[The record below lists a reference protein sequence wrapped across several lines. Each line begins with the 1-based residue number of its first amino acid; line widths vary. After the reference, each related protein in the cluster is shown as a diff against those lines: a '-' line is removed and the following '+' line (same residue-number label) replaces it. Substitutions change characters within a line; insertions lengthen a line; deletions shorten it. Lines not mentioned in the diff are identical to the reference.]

1 MKLNFFD
8 EGSTLYRL
16 HPRNCIATIIINMS
30 RKSLLFRIEFW
41 RECQQA
47 EASEIGQSKHT
58 VVDDPCK
65 VRIDV
70 QPVDQRPDRNRRY
83 HVDDAVDQHHP
94 EQALLVRCARFE
106 GESSVNV
113 VRLHRSNAER
123 DEPSKHLWVHIE
135 WIPKIE
141 QIVEDEEED

>member
-1 MKLNFFD
+1 MRAYTTLQF
-8 EGSTLYRL
+8 EGW
-16 HPRNCIATIIINMS
+16 P
-30 RKSLLFRIEFW
+30 LLFRIEFW

-47 EASEIGQSKHT
+47 EASEIGQAEHA

-70 QPVDQRPDRNRRY
+70 QPVDQRPDRNRRD
-83 HVDDAVDQHHP
+83 HGDDAVDQHHP

-123 DEPSKHLWVHIE
+123 DEPSEHLGVHIE

-141 QIVEDEEED
+141 